1 MVRLPAVV
9 MFLMLAGCSQFGVQ
23 STPNADRDAEE
34 RTVRDLDA
42 EWAKAAAAK
51 NVDQVMS
58 FYAEDGA
65 IFVPNEPVAMG
76 KPAVRV
82 EWTKLTSNPG
92 FALTFSPSRVDVSK
106 AGDLAYEYGVYTL
119 MLSGGDGKPIN
130 DRGKYVVVWKKQSDG
145 KWKVEADIFNSDLP
159 MSSPAA

>member
-1 MVRLPAVV
+1 

-34 RTVRDLDA
+34 RTIRDLDA

-159 MSSPAA
+159 MTSPTA